1 MHLFKVWTKGGEEK
15 AFVTITANENICKN
29 LISQASKK
37 LQINGNSLVLDSDE
51 TPVTEDEVLLLI
63 KTETLIL
70 LEENE
75 IFTKI
80 PDLGII
86 AKTTENSS
94 ILDISEIPFIESDL
108 NTNMNYERKENIP
121 DNLNQQQSA
130 IIEVIHVKQE
140 ELNCID
146 YKVPWNKVPTDML
159 KICEEG
165 IKNKNIITEI
175 CHIIVNDIRQINKN
189 VLTTTLKKIAFE
201 MIQKYPETFMDKDE
215 DGHIL
220 GDGSCS
226 MFHKLR
232 ERCCYMK
239 RIESK
244 QKSTEKSKPIQSKQ
258 RKFHIMAGC
267 SNYQD
272 LHSTNAKH
280 IRAEHY
286 DEDSFEKMM
295 KDGYIQQRKFLEN
308 FQEPPS
314 LTDIQKEFPILF
326 KLESIIFHFNKLTG
340 KKLEKLPNIMKEKS
354 TKIVE
359 YAIQNKY
366 LKLDN
371 NEDYCIQSL
380 RFFALYFKDFE
391 KMYYKIEN
399 ENTNLNEILQ
409 MNAPCIV
416 SIGNHFQVFVEKQLF
431 GKEFSTFIEARQ
443 CAFGIYYVMC
453 LQYPAELSNTLE
465 MVQRYY
471 LKINPDRGS
480 KASKNKNKTAL
491 KVIKLIMKLN
501 K

>member
-1 MHLFKVWTKGGEEK
+1 MHLFKVWTKRGEKK
-15 AFVTITANENICKN
+15 AFVTITANENMCKN

-37 LQINGNSLVLDSDE
+37 LQINGNSLVLESDG
-51 TPVTEDEVLLLI
+51 TPVTEDEVLMLI

-94 ILDISEIPFIESDL
+94 TFDISEIPFIESDL
-108 NTNMNYERKENIP
+108 NTNMNYERKENKP

-140 ELNCID
+140 EFNVID
-146 YKVPWNKVPTDML
+146 YKVPWNKVPIDML
-159 KICEEG
+159 KICEE
-165 IKNKNIITEI
+165 
-175 CHIIVNDIRQINKN
+175 
-189 VLTTTLKKIAFE
+189 
-201 MIQKYPETFMDKDE
+201 
-215 DGHIL
+215 

-244 QKSTEKSKPIQSKQ
+244 QKSTEKSETIQSKK

-280 IRAEHY
+280 IRAERY

-295 KDGYIQQRKFLEN
+295 EDGYIEQRKFLEN

-380 RFFALYFKDFE
+380 RFFALYFKEDFE
-391 KMYYKIEN
+391 KMYYKIEVK
-399 ENTNLNEILQ
+399 IFRR
-409 MNAPCIV
+409 MY
-416 SIGNHFQVFVEKQLF
+416 F
-431 GKEFSTFIEARQ
+431 TF
-443 CAFGIYYVMC
+443 
-453 LQYPAELSNTLE
+453 
-465 MVQRYY
+465 
-471 LKINPDRGS
+471 
-480 KASKNKNKTAL
+480 
-491 KVIKLIMKLN
+491 
-501 K
+501 